1 MLITHRGTKVNIG
14 PNTPHPAVTV
24 TVKSHGAQQR
34 TRISTATS
42 LNAHDDAIRD
52 EDAFAKRYLT
62 SQSSIYFRKRVTYPR
77 CFFWRVIEDSTCLEL
92 RAVDLTKSSQD
103 NHEANVA
110 IRISLS
116 DAIVPHGVALA
127 DLENHESLSVFVM
140 LRSKQLYTFTLR
152 PEYFRKPEL
161 IDENIGDWCKTCSPA
176 PLGFSF
182 PHRLYAASPH
192 ELFISLDSG
201 ALLRLTKKAGDDGS
215 HWFPVTFDEKT
226 WSFSLRGLVKWNGD
240 QAVQYDGRSLD
251 PNTPNAVAT
260 TSDQA
265 FVFVVGLN
273 HSLKV
278 WNLASQRLVASKD
291 LLNRNGQSQD
301 TAPLTLNPDE
311 SAFIRV
317 FNAERATEG
326 SMYYAVTYSPQDDG
340 QFKFWAVG
348 GGITSQLVIEDLF
361 PDTKLQPADPDPS
374 GSVFWN
380 VVDFQI
386 KSMDEGRNM
395 ALWVLWKSHNS
406 YRLYSIHFDL
416 VDLAKVWN
424 NNWTM
429 TAFTFPGNNA
439 PPNPIRSD
447 VTDTQERWI
456 DHLFAPGRYSTEVI
470 RTALAIYQDAMKLK
484 HTRSVN
490 NNSSSPSLQ
499 QDVCTTITQSVT
511 LRQLPGAEVDFSKYY
526 RDLEAKWQQF
536 WQIIEDIDKKAQEV
550 VSLAYDAS
558 CDLPWLIFSGG
569 SAIIRECN
577 STELILH
584 NDGSTLGKSIDVLES
599 CLPHRNL
606 PRELGDRPGES
617 ASLANVAMAFQ
628 KLFPVELNEAC
639 RTALDNEIFAE
650 PSLSAAERV
659 EAFHS
664 NCGFADLI
672 TEELFEAGCANIEE
686 SIGYKGLTN
695 EIFFAVVDTLPLGF
709 PGKDSELQSTAFGRH
724 ATTQGTL
731 EVLIQSRKIIHD
743 LLLFAV
749 FIETEVNL
757 EAENTR
763 FDGAMIFSTLIELL
777 KEYELMIWLGT
788 NVRYRQKKI
797 RPESASVRTGP
808 KGYEDHQ
815 CSTILEDLFAIH
827 IKPQPASGVPQMYA
841 MTQQIR
847 DVISWV
853 TRQGEVSFPNIL
865 VFIQC
870 DLLASDNLDLASD
883 FMRFQPNTAWATYV
897 KGRLHLAK
905 SDFDTAAIC
914 FQKAAYLLS
923 YGKAVGNLHEM
934 SSNLLDI
941 VSVDSFYNGLPRY
954 FQHVVSLF
962 ELSRAF
968 VHVAD
973 FANLALQAL
982 GSSPKKHETDLE
994 HKNLRS
1000 DLLSRL
1006 FHASLKICRFD
1017 DAYSALA
1024 RYTDIALQKSALT
1037 SLTTTILT
1045 AYGSGTAGLQKVLRL
1060 PLSLTPHL
1068 CSHVDDIL
1076 ASLAS
1081 KQSPLG
1087 GSFTQAV
1094 PLAGWQ
1100 GPENTPEYHRVLK
1113 AYRIARNDI
1122 RGAAEISYQT
1132 VSRLRDLRDR
1142 PATSKVKFFTPE
1154 EASHDLNED
1163 DIESRE
1169 LRNELLSLINLLAC
1183 MEKNEAYIVVEQFDP
1198 NGNRRDST
1206 STIAN
1211 RPSSS
1216 IEDPFTT
1223 SSSSIRNPFLKSSDS
1238 RSFTSPDSPT
1248 NQRHNSSL
1256 SRSSSDLKIS
1266 PAKRIVVTLEDL
1278 RKEYQSELDRVSRI
1292 RSGDWEFGAVEDL
1305 EMAGV

>member
-1 MLITHRGTKVNIG
+1 MLITHRGTKVDIG
-14 PNTPHPAVTV
+14 PNTSHPTVTV
-24 TVKSHGAQQR
+24 TIKSHGAQHR
-34 TRISTATS
+34 AKFSTSTS
-42 LNAHDDAIRD
+42 LNAHDDTIRD
-52 EDAFAKRYLT
+52 EDAFAKRFLT
-62 SQSSIYFRKRVTYPR
+62 SQSSIYFRKRKTYPR
-77 CFFWRVIEDSTCLEL
+77 CFFWRVIEDGTCLEL

-103 NHEANVA
+103 HHEANVA
-110 IRISLS
+110 IRLEFE
-116 DAIVPHGVALA
+116 DTIVPHGVALA
-127 DLENHESLSVFVM
+127 DLEGHESLNVFVM

-161 IDENIGDWCKTCSPA
+161 IDENINDWCKTCSPA

-182 PHRLYAASPH
+182 PHRLYAASPY

-201 ALLRLTKKAGDDGS
+201 SLLRLTRKVGDDGS
-215 HWFPVTFDEKT
+215 HWFPITFDEKS

-240 QAVQYDGRSLD
+240 QTVQYDGRFLD

-265 FVFVVGLN
+265 FVFVVSLN
-273 HSLKV
+273 HTLKV
-278 WNLASQRLVASKD
+278 WNLASQKLVGSKD
-291 LLNRNGQSQD
+291 LLNRNSQSQD
-301 TAPLTLNPDE
+301 TGSLTVNPDE

-317 FNAERATEG
+317 FTAERATEG
-326 SMYYAVTYSPQDDG
+326 SMYYVVTYSPQDDG

-348 GGITSQLVIEDLF
+348 GGMTGQLVIEDLF

-380 VVDFQI
+380 VADFQI

-429 TAFTFPGNNA
+429 TAFTFPGSSA
-439 PPNPIRSD
+439 PPSPIRSD
-447 VTDTQERWI
+447 TTDTQEKWI
-456 DHLFAPGRYSTEVI
+456 EYLFAPGRYSTEII

-484 HTRSVN
+484 HTRSM
-490 NNSSSPSLQ
+490 NSNSMSSSLQ
-499 QDVCTTITQSVT
+499 QDVSTAITQSVT
-511 LRQLPGAEVDFSKYY
+511 LRQLPGAEMDFSKYY
-526 RDLEAKWQQF
+526 RDLEARWQQF
-536 WQIIEDIDKKAQEV
+536 WQIVEDINKKTQEAI
-550 VSLAYDAS
+550 SLAYDTFS
-558 CDLPWLIFSGG
+558 DLPWLIFSGG
-569 SAIIRECN
+569 SAIIRECD

-584 NDGSTLGKSIDVLES
+584 NDGETLGNGIGVLES
-599 CLPHRNL
+599 CWPHRNI
-606 PRELGDRPGES
+606 PRELRDFPGQS
-617 ASLANVAMAFQ
+617 ASLANLAMAFR
-628 KLFPVELNEAC
+628 KLFPQELSESS
-639 RTALDNEIFAE
+639 RTAMDNEVFSE

-664 NCGFADLI
+664 SCGFADHI

-695 EIFFAVVDTLPLGF
+695 EIFFSVIDTLPLSF

-724 ATTQGTL
+724 AITYGAL
-731 EVLIQSRKIIHD
+731 EVLIQSRQLIHD

-749 FIETEVNL
+749 FVETEVNL
-757 EAENTR
+757 EAENTQ
-763 FDGAMIFSTLIELL
+763 FDGPMIFSTLVDLL

-788 NVRYRQKKI
+788 NVRYRQRKN
-797 RPESASVRTGP
+797 RPDSAPVRPDPRGC
-808 KGYEDHQ
+808 GYNH
-815 CSTILEDLFAIH
+815 CSTVLEDLFAIH
-827 IKPQPASGVPQMYA
+827 IKPQPAAGVPQMYSI
-841 MTQQIR
+841 TQQIQ

-853 TRQGEVSFPNIL
+853 TRQGEVSFSNVL

-870 DLLASDNLDLASD
+870 DLLASDNLELASD

-897 KGRLHLAK
+897 KGRLYLAR
-905 SDFDTAAIC
+905 SDFDTAAIY

-941 VSVDSFYNGLPRY
+941 VSVDSFHNGLPRY
-954 FQHVVSLF
+954 FQHIVSLF
-962 ELSRAF
+962 ELARAF
-968 VHVAD
+968 IHVAD

-982 GSSPKKHETDLE
+982 GSSPKKNETDLE

-1006 FHASLKICRFD
+1006 FHASLKTCRFD

-1024 RYTDIALQKSALT
+1024 RYTDLALQKSALT

-1076 ASLAS
+1076 SSLAS

-1087 GSFTQAV
+1087 SSSNQAA
-1094 PLAGWQ
+1094 PLNTWQ
-1100 GPENTPEYHRVLK
+1100 GSQNIPEYHRVLK

-1132 VSRLRDLRDR
+1132 VNRLRDLRDR
-1142 PATSKVKFFTPE
+1142 PATSRVKFITPDD
-1154 EASHDLNED
+1154 ASNDLNED

-1198 NGNRRDST
+1198 NANRRDSM
-1206 STIAN
+1206 STLP
-1211 RPSSS
+1211 RPRSSM
-1216 IEDPFTT
+1216 EDPFTT
-1223 SSSSIRNPFLKSSDS
+1223 SHSSAKNPFSQSLDL
-1238 RSFTSPDSPT
+1238 PDSPT
-1248 NQRHNSSL
+1248 AQHNSVL
-1256 SRSSSDLKIS
+1256 SRSSSSLKNTH
-1266 PAKRIVVTLEDL
+1266 AKRTVITLEDL

-1292 RSGDWEFGAVEDL
+1292 RSGDWEFGVVEDL